1 VNQKILDFIKR
12 VPIEAGNKVLEV
24 GSMNVNG
31 SPRQVITADVTYI
44 GIDFRGGDGVDLV
57 MNAEELDKKWP
68 NEYFDVVLCCETLEH
83 CENWEKVITAAW
95 NVLRPGGYF
104 CLTTPTIK
112 KGRHNYPSDYWRWTL
127 EDYGRMFNDQ
137 YIIKLSEVW
146 HAGIGAIVRK
156 TTDHLDLNVSPA
168 PVA

>member
-12 VPIEAGNKVLEV
+12 VPVETGNKVLEV

-57 MNAEELDKKWP
+57 MNAEDIGEKWP
-68 NEYFDVVLCCETLEH
+68 AGYFDVVLCCETLEH
-83 CENWEKVITAAW
+83 CENWQRVLTAAW
-95 NVLRPGGYF
+95 AVLRVGGYF

-112 KGRHNYPSDYWRWTL
+112 KGRHNYPSDYWRWTM
-127 EDYGRMFNDQ
+127 EDYSKMFAGQ
-137 YIIKLSEVW
+137 EVIKLVEVW
-146 HAGIGAIVRK
+146 HAGLGAIVRK
-156 TTDHLDLNVSPA
+156 TTDSLDLNVSPTA
-168 PVA
+168 VA